1 MWEVLAADG
10 QHDALGSWVLDNAP
24 QGAVVYR
31 SADARVVVI
40 DATGA
45 AMPEAPAHLVARPPH
60 SWEFD
65 EVRR

>member
-1 MWEVLAADG
+1 MWEVRAADG
-10 QHDALGSWVLDNAP
+10 QLDALVSWVLDSAP
-24 QGAVVYR
+24 DSATVYR

-45 AMPEAPAHLVARPPH
+45 AMPEVPPELVARPPH
-60 SWEFD
+60 SWDFD